1 MLRRFRNSAAVMVAM
16 TALAAPLAA
25 QTTQPAPETPPATA
39 PATQPAPATALP
51 QALTDLGITDARVSK
66 GRRGQQVQGTLP
78 GGPAFRAMLDSQ
90 GTLRMIRAESAP
102 LPAALV
108 ERLVPQPVRDHAIL
122 KEFAQ
127 IQGIGRGDQ
136 GVMVFGTDAQGQGI
150 RAGFGNDGTLHRFGR
165 GETDFGPRGIKGKD
179 RGAHDHGMGW
189 RGKDGRDDRGM
200 RQMQRFHRGD
210 DARRAPQAAPA
221 ALDDA
226 GVQRLLQD
234 AGYTQPGTVTR
245 DGPRIEVEAVNPEG
259 EPVTVTITARGVI
272 VRELAR

>member
-39 PATQPAPATALP
+39 PATQAAALP
-51 QALTDLGITDARVSK
+51 QALTDLGITDARVTK

-102 LPAALV
+102 LPAAIV
-108 ERLVPQPVRDHAIL
+108 ERLVPQPVRDQAIL

-136 GVMVFGTDAQGQGI
+136 GVMVFGTDAQGQGV

-165 GETDFGPRGIKGKD
+165 GETDFGPRGTKGKE
-179 RGAHDHGMGW
+179 RGA
-189 RGKDGRDDRGM
+189 DDRGL

-245 DGPRIEVEAVNPEG
+245 DGPRTEVEAVNPEG
-259 EPVTVTITARGVI
+259 EPVTVTINARGVI